1 VTAARALPAT
11 DVLGLALD
19 RATGGRPIPGNRV
32 HLLYDGPE
40 IYASALEALATAQR
54 WIHFDNYIIRNDRTG
69 QKFAEVLIERARAGV
84 RVRVLTDW
92 LGSAGTP
99 RDYWER
105 LRRAGIEVRHFR
117 PLRFIDLA
125 ANVVRNHRKLI
136 VIDGRLAYVG
146 GFCIAD
152 EWAGDPA
159 RRRQPWRETGV
170 EIEGPAAAA
179 LDAAFAHIW
188 SHTGEALPWGE
199 QSGNPEIAGQ
209 CPVRVVAG
217 VPGRDRVFRM
227 MDLVLAASVSRFWV
241 TDAYF
246 LAPRRL
252 FQSLIDAAQAGV
264 DVRILVPGTS
274 DLPVLRNLTRFG
286 YRSLLRGGVRIFE
299 WAGPMLHAKTVVADS
314 RWVRIGSSN
323 LNPSSLFGNWELDV
337 LIDDAQVAKEMEGR
351 FRSDL
356 QRSAEVLRRP
366 MLPGAQLGRV
376 NPTALAIQRT
386 EEQPTIHRPGLQE
399 RKRQSIVLFWTL
411 VGTARLAT
419 FGPLALAFLATGAM
433 FILLPRAMAALFGA
447 LFLWIAFVAG
457 IHAFRRSDRG

>member
-1 VTAARALPAT
+1 MTEKEAPAT

-32 HLLYDGPE
+32 HLLHDGPE
-40 IYASALEALATAQR
+40 IYASALESIAAAQS
-54 WIHFDNYIIRNDRTG
+54 WIHFDNYIIRDDRTG
-69 QKFAEVLIERARAGV
+69 RRFADALIERARVGV

-99 RDYWER
+99 RNYWER
-105 LRRAGIEVRHFR
+105 LRREGIEVRHFR

-125 ANVVRNHRKLI
+125 ANVIRNHRKLI
-136 VIDGRLAYVG
+136 VVDGRVAFVG
-146 GFCIAD
+146 GFCIGD

-159 RRRQPWRETGV
+159 RHRQPWRETGA

-179 LDAAFAHIW
+179 LDAAFGHIW
-188 SHTGEALPWGE
+188 AHTGEALPGDE
-199 QSGNPEIAGQ
+199 QSGSAETGGE
-209 CPVRVVAG
+209 CPVRIVAG

-246 LAPRRL
+246 LAPRRF

-337 LIDDAQVAKEMEGR
+337 LIDDDQVANEMEGR

-366 MLPGAQLGRV
+366 ILAGAQLGRV
-376 NPTALAIQRT
+376 HPTALAIQRSQ
-386 EEQPTIHRPGLQE
+386 EQPAIHRPGLRE
-399 RKRQSIVLFWTL
+399 RKRQSVVLFWTL

-433 FILLPRAMAALFGA
+433 FILLPRPMAALFGV
-447 LFLWIAFVAG
+447 LFMWIALVAG
-457 IHAFRRSDRG
+457 VHAFRRSDRG